1 MTGSGNNMK
10 NFLTKCIAF
19 LIIVGLIFTIP
30 AFVIDP
36 YNVFHP
42 DSVRNN
48 GIEPNKRYI
57 KMRNVLKNP
66 DKYDSFLFGS
76 SRVGYF
82 DITRM
87 TDGKFYDMSYSE
99 GTPAEHLEDL
109 EILIENGIIPKNVY
123 IGLDDIAYFVDP
135 AIHQKMLYRKA
146 YPWNKSPL
154 DKLKFYLGY
163 FDLITLYE
171 SLEVSNNYTD
181 NDPDFGK
188 RLLETGTERLDMP
201 TGFDEKET
209 DATWSDYYSPRA
221 DVFKDI
227 SRIKSLCESNG
238 INLVFFT
245 NPINIYTYEK
255 DIENGYIVFL
265 QELSK
270 TTEYY
275 NFSGINDI
283 TTDMSNYYETSH
295 FSPAVADM
303 MVTYMQE
310 GTIDS
315 HLSEQGFGVLVTSQN
330 ADALVQTLY
339 EQAQAR
345 GIAVNTYPDN

>member
-1 MTGSGNNMK
+1 MK
-10 NFLTKCIAF
+10 NFLIKCITF
-19 LIIVGLIFTIP
+19 FVIVGLIFAIP

-36 YNVFHP
+36 YNVFHA

-57 KMRNVLKNP
+57 KMRNVLRNP

-82 DITRM
+82 DVAKM
-87 TDGKFYDMSYSE
+87 GNGKYYDMSYSE

-109 EILIENGIIPKNVY
+109 EILIANGIVPKNVY
-123 IGLDDIAYFVDP
+123 IGIDDIAYFVDP
-135 AIHQKMLYRKA
+135 SIHQKMLYRRA
-146 YPWNKSPL
+146 FPWNGSPI

-163 FDLITLYE
+163 FDLITLSE
-171 SLEVSNNYTD
+171 SLEVSNAYTD
-181 NDPDFGK
+181 NDPVFGK

-201 TGFDEKET
+201 TAFDENET
-209 DATWSDYYSPRA
+209 AATWSDYYSPRSE
-221 DVFKDI
+221 VFEEI
-227 SRIKSLCESNG
+227 SEIKSLCKANG

-265 QELSK
+265 EELSK
-270 TTEYY
+270 TTEFY

-295 FSPAVADM
+295 FSPEVADM
-303 MVTYMQE
+303 MVSCMLE
-310 GTIDS
+310 GTTDS

-339 EQAQAR
+339 KQADAR
-345 GIAVNTYPDN
+345 NIAVNTYPDN